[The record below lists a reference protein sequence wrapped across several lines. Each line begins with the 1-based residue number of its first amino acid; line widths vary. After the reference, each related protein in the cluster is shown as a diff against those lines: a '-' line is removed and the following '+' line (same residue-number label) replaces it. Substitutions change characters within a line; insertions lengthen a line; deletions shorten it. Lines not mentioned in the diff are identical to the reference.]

1 MRILHI
7 AHQQLR
13 KYGHTRVN
21 WAQKLYYGLI
31 KNDHHVQSFSDR
43 DVAAFEA
50 PFGIRDLGKS
60 RANKRLLQTVEAY
73 QPDLIIVGH
82 CDIISNHTLQE
93 ARNLCPST
101 VIVGCNN
108 DPLFVPENAAK
119 ITHRCEVMDA
129 FFVSTGLRELK
140 SFTGK
145 RAKLWHMP
153 NPVDPSIESCNVSQ
167 QSGMPHDL
175 IFCSKSEA
183 YTERGKIVTAIK
195 DSLSKE
201 LNFYTPGS
209 FGEPGV
215 WGRDYDQAL
224 AHSKMGLNLN
234 RQEGYHWYSS
244 ARIAQMA
251 GNGLLVFTDQRAE
264 FDSLFPEQS
273 LVYFSSTEYLLD
285 KIQRFHA
292 DDDMRK
298 AWASRGYDFMHR
310 EMNNKLYA
318 QYIVEASMNVP
329 FTHDYVWLEKE

>member
-31 KNDHHVQSFSDR
+31 KNDHHVQVFSDR

-50 PFGIRDLGKS
+50 PLGIRELGKG
-60 RANKRLLQTVEAY
+60 RANRRLLQTVEAY

-82 CDIISNHTLQE
+82 CDIISNKTLEQ
-93 ARNLCPST
+93 ARQLCPGA

-119 ITHRCEVMDA
+119 IEHRCEVMDA
-129 FFVSTGLRELK
+129 FFVSTGERELQR
-140 SFTGK
+140 FAGK
-145 RAKLWHMP
+145 RARLLHMP
-153 NPVDPSIESCNVSQ
+153 NPVDPAIETFDVSKQ
-167 QSGMPHDL
+167 VNLKHDL

-195 DSLSKE
+195 DNLSTE
-201 LNFYTPGS
+201 LKFYTPGS

-215 WGRDYDQAL
+215 WGRDYDLAL
-224 AHSKMGLNLN
+224 ADSKMGLNLN
-234 RQEGYHWYSS
+234 RQEGLHWYSS

-251 GNGLLVFTDQRAE
+251 GNGLLVFTDQAAG
-264 FDSLFPEQS
+264 FDSLFPAET
-273 LVYFSSTEYLLD
+273 LVYFSSTEDLIAKLRD
-285 KIQRFHA
+285 FKG
-292 DDDMRK
+292 DDSKRRY
-298 AWASRGYDFMHR
+298 WAANGREFMHK

-318 QYIVEASMNVP
+318 QYIVEAAMQQPYSHN
-329 FTHDYVWLEKE
+329 YVWLEN